1 MFFQGRGN
9 VTLYPLDSDLAIDGP
24 PIQFC
29 TDSLVVTP
37 KVETFSHI
45 NKCGAV
51 DVEDARGIK
60 SQAVDVKMTTAT
72 VEDKKFAVG
81 VFGTVNGAGSPG
93 TVTNE
98 AVPAGLISGD
108 IWFAGGKTRHRALTA
123 VVITDSD
130 SPANTLS
137 LTTDYTVDAASGKIT
152 FVDVSGFT
160 QPFLVD
166 YGYTDPASV
175 SMMTAGQKEYFF
187 NYEFL
192 NRQAANDPG
201 SLELYRTRFDP
212 AANLDFQSDELQVM
226 DLSGS
231 CLADTSRSIT
241 DTVLG
246 QFGRRIL

>member
-9 VTLYPLDSDLAIDGP
+9 VTLYPLDANLLIDGP

-29 TDSLVVTP
+29 TDTFVVTP
-37 KVETFSHI
+37 NVTTFSHI
-45 NKCGAV
+45 NMCGAV

-60 SQAVDVKMTTAT
+60 SQAVDVQMTTAS

-81 VFGTVNGAGSPG
+81 VFGTVNAAGSPG
-93 TVTNE
+93 TVTGE
-98 AVPAGLISGD
+98 VLPTGMVDGD
-108 IWFAGGKTRHRALTA
+108 VWFAGGKTRHRALTA
-123 VVITDSD
+123 VVITDSA
-130 SPANTLS
+130 SPPATPA
-137 LTTDYTVDAASGKIT
+137 LTTNYTVDAASGKIT
-152 FVDVSGFT
+152 FVDVATFV
-160 QPFLVD
+160 QPFVLA
-166 YGYTDPASV
+166 YGHTDPASV

-192 NRQAANDPG
+192 NRQASNAPG

-212 AANLDFQSDELQVM
+212 AANLDFQSPELQEM
-226 DLSGS
+226 DLKGS
-231 CLADTSRSIT
+231 CLADTSRSNT